1 MNNMINSAIGNLVPG
16 ISKGVNLI
24 FINSKFGNLIPGQ
37 SILEESME
45 YSDSDEDD
53 VPKKKKVKGTPKK
66 KKKKN
71 KCQTQKSYPKFK
83 NRPRYPKMRYKEDA
97 IEEENSLA
105 KENENENE
113 NSDNHDDAL
122 PQNDK

>member
-1 MNNMINSAIGNLVPG
+1 MNDMINSTLGNIVPG

-45 YSDSDEDD
+45 YSDSDDDD

-71 KCQTQKSYPKFK
+71 KRIFHKKPMSILSKRFIR
-83 NRPRYPKMRYKEDA
+83 N
-97 IEEENSLA
+97 
-105 KENENENE
+105 
-113 NSDNHDDAL
+113 
-122 PQNDK
+122 